1 MKLMGTPT
9 KIAAIGE
16 KIGADIN
23 KTTVCGKYY
32 DAGMVTMLKLIAT
45 KTLHERLDSDYEKIE
60 WSQKTCKANDRM
72 NHLYALLS
80 EKLPTDL
87 KPLLQDFDEICS
99 TKSAYESE
107 DAFISGFIAGF
118 RYLMGE
124 VAYSD
129 ELNFY
134 K

>member
-16 KIGADIN
+16 QIGADIN
-23 KTTVCGKYY
+23 KTAVCGKYY

-45 KTLHERLDSDYEKIE
+45 KSLHERLDSDNEKIE
-60 WSQKTCKANDRM
+60 WSPKTCKANDRM
-72 NHLYALLS
+72 NNLYALLS
-80 EKLPTDL
+80 EQLPADL

-99 TKSAYESE
+99 TKAAYESE
-107 DAFISGFIAGF
+107 DAVISGFIAGF

>member
-1 MKLMGTPT
+1 MT
-9 KIAAIGE
+9 KRILNGH
-16 KIGADIN
+16 K
-23 KTTVCGKYY
+23 KTT
-32 DAGMVTMLKLIAT
+32 
-45 KTLHERLDSDYEKIE
+45 
-60 WSQKTCKANDRM
+60 KANERM
-72 NHLYALLS
+72 NKFYAVLS

-87 KPLLQDFDEICS
+87 KPLLQDFDEAYS
-99 TKSAYESE
+99 TKAAYESE

>member
-1 MKLMGTPT
+1 MKLMGVPT

-16 KIGADIN
+16 QIGADIN

-32 DAGMVTMLKLIAT
+32 DAGMVTMLKLVAT
-45 KTLHERLDSDYEKIE
+45 KVLHDPLDSDKESIE
-60 WSQKTCKANDRM
+60 WSQKTTKANDRM
-72 NHLYALLS
+72 NDLYAVLS
-80 EKLPTDL
+80 EKLPADL
-87 KPLLQDFDEICS
+87 KPLLQDFDEAYS

-124 VAYSD
+124 VACSD

>member
-1 MKLMGTPT
+1 M
-9 KIAAIGE
+9 I
-16 KIGADIN
+16 
-23 KTTVCGKYY
+23 
-32 DAGMVTMLKLIAT
+32 
-45 KTLHERLDSDYEKIE
+45 HSDKESIE
-60 WSQKTCKANDRM
+60 WSQKTTRANERM
-72 NHLYALLS
+72 NKLYALLS

-87 KPLLQDFDEICS
+87 KPLLQDFDEVYS
-99 TKSAYESE
+99 TKAAYESE

>member
-16 KIGADIN
+16 QIGADIN

-45 KTLHERLDSDYEKIE
+45 KSLHERLDSDNEKIE

-72 NHLYALLS
+72 NDLYARLR
-80 EKLPTDL
+80 EKLPAEL

-99 TKSAYESE
+99 TKAAYESE

>member
-16 KIGADIN
+16 QIGADIN

-45 KTLHERLDSDYEKIE
+45 KSMHEPLDSDKENIE
-60 WSQKTCKANDRM
+60 WSQKTTKANERM
-72 NHLYALLS
+72 NKFYAVLS
-80 EKLPTDL
+80 EKLPVDL
-87 KPLLQDFDEICS
+87 RPLLQDFDEAYS
-99 TKSAYESE
+99 TKAAYESE
-107 DAFISGFIAGF
+107 DAFISGFFAGF

>member
-1 MKLMGTPT
+1 MKLMGAPT

-16 KIGADIN
+16 QIGADIN

-32 DAGMVTMLKLIAT
+32 DAGMVTMLKLVAT
-45 KTLHERLDSDYEKIE
+45 KVLHDPLDSDKESIE
-60 WSQKTCKANDRM
+60 WSQKTTKANDRM
-72 NHLYALLS
+72 NDLYAVLS
-80 EKLPTDL
+80 EKLPADL
-87 KPLLQDFDEICS
+87 KPLLQDFDEAYS

-118 RYLMGE
+118 GYLMGE